1 MGKYNDAI
9 KSVLALF
16 GTASWTQE
24 NIKTFPG
31 NYVGTGAG
39 DTYIRVHVIPSGA
52 GLNRASVSGQLLI
65 DIFTPAGK
73 GPLDAGLIADKLDA
87 HIVGKSLKV
96 GNSHVQFPASSSMS
110 PHGLDKVN
118 PALFRSTY
126 AISFNHFGV

>member
-16 GTASWTQE
+16 GTTAWTQE

-73 GPLDAGLIADKLDA
+73 GPLDAGLIADRLDA
-87 HIVGKSLKV
+87 HLVGKNLPV
-96 GNSHVQFPASSSMS
+96 GNRNVQFPEASSMS
-110 PHGLDKVN
+110 PNGLDKAN
-118 PALFRSTY
+118 PALFRSSY
-126 AISFNHFGV
+126 AISFNYFGV